1 MLRLTAIASAAVL
14 VTGVALA
21 HKGATGIIAER
32 MAAMKNMG
40 HELKAIG
47 DMLVGHAPLD
57 SAAVVRH
64 AIALH
69 ENCHR
74 TETMFPAG
82 SIDHHSRALPA
93 IWERPDEFQ
102 AAMQRL
108 HRATESFVSTA
119 SLGDRTALA
128 ASVKQIGEICSGCHQ
143 TFRATQD

>member
-32 MAAMKNMG
+32 MAAMKTMG
-40 HELKAIG
+40 NELKAIG
-47 DMLVGHAPLD
+47 DMLAGHAPLD
-57 SAAVVRH
+57 AAALVQH
-64 AIALH
+64 ATALH

-108 HRATESFVSTA
+108 HSATESLVSTA
-119 SLGDRTALA
+119 SLGDRTTLA

-143 TFRATQD
+143 TFRAQEH